1 MRFFHVPKTS
11 GFSLLEVVLAISIL
25 STLAVLSTQ
34 AISRALSARTKIQA
48 EVDDVSALRDSMRLI
63 RTDLNLAYHHRD
75 FEQEI
80 LDLVN
85 KPAAGNVKPGSPS
98 AAGAPPDPSAA
109 SAADSNLSTG
119 KKKREAERQD
129 PATHFVGDNEQM
141 NFVTMNNGRM
151 LASSPQADFI
161 EVGYALKDCKN
172 LTTGAPS
179 KCLFRRTQTI
189 LDDDVTK
196 GGNEAVMLENVT
208 EFKLRYWGADKTD
221 WLNNWKS
228 TKESLDDSTKNRYP
242 DSVEVSLSIERAFAQ
257 KKRTYALQFIV
268 PIHFPNNPD
277 KNSGKDNKSNNGQ
290 PNNPVRD
297 AEKPIF

>member
-1 MRFFHVPKTS
+1 MSFFRINKTS

-34 AISRALSARTKIQA
+34 AISRALNARTKIQA

-85 KPAAGNVKPGSPS
+85 KPSTSNVKPGSPPPAGSPSDS
-98 AAGAPPDPSAA
+98 AAG
-109 SAADSNLSTG
+109 SAADSNPSTG
-119 KKKREAERQD
+119 KKKREAERMD
-129 PATHFVGDNEQM
+129 PTTHFVGDNEQM

-172 LTTGAPS
+172 LTTEASS

-196 GGNEAVMLENVT
+196 GGNEVVMLENVT

-242 DSVEVSLSIERAFAQ
+242 DSVEVSLSIERTFAK
-257 KKRTYALQFIV
+257 KKRTYSLQFIV
-268 PIHFPNNPD
+268 PIHFPNNSD
-277 KNSGKDNKSNNGQ
+277 KNSQNNKSNNGQ

-297 AEKPIF
+297 AEKPVF

>member
-1 MRFFHVPKTS
+1 MSVFRLRKTS

-34 AISRALSARTKIQA
+34 AISRALNARTKIQA

-80 LDLVN
+80 IDLVN
-85 KPAAGNVKPGSPS
+85 KPSTKAGGTPPTGSPPP
-98 AAGAPPDPSAA
+98 PPDPSAG
-109 SAADSNLSTG
+109 SAADSNPSTG
-119 KKKREAERQD
+119 KKKREAQRMD
-129 PATHFVGDNEQM
+129 PSTHFVGDNEQL

-189 LDDDVTK
+189 LDDDVTQ

-277 KNSGKDNKSNNGQ
+277 KNSSKDNKSNNGQ

-297 AEKPIF
+297 AEKPVF